1 MPFQG
6 DRLAPIITQG
16 VALGEELLPFQGVWG
31 QETRTRL
38 LTDKK
43 TRTRLK
49 GLTGLTVNSCFFL
62 PPPCVPYYIK
72 YIYTYF
78 YICVGGG
85 VCIFGVLT
93 VNLLTFSRLMRE
105 RIGEWGETGDEG

>member
-1 MPFQG
+1 M
-6 DRLAPIITQG
+6 
-16 VALGEELLPFQGVWG
+16 
-31 QETRTRL
+31 ETRKQNGMDER
-38 LTDKK
+38 
-43 TRTRLK
+43 RTGMDERRTGMDG

-93 VNLLTFSRLMRE
+93 VNLLTSDADNE
-105 RIGEWGETGDEG
+105 D

>member
-1 MPFQG
+1 MQLELHHAVFTVVSKFATKV
-6 DRLAPIITQG
+6 RLFDEPTKHTCLNFLKEH
-16 VALGEELLPFQGVWG
+16 LGAA
-31 QETRTRL
+31 
-38 LTDKK
+38 
-43 TRTRLK
+43 

-78 YICVGGG
+78 YICMGGG

-93 VNLLTFSRLMRE
+93 VNLLTLP
-105 RIGEWGETGDEG
+105 G

>member
-1 MPFQG
+1 M
-6 DRLAPIITQG
+6 
-16 VALGEELLPFQGVWG
+16 
-31 QETRTRL
+31 
-38 LTDKK
+38 
-43 TRTRLK
+43 

-93 VNLLTFSRLMRE
+93 VNLLTPDADNE
-105 RIGEWGETGDEG
+105 GDEGASMKTEPRHH